1 MSDLSNMEPIPFH
14 NKIFFCDII
23 GYSKLEPINQ
33 YECHAQL
40 TRIIRSCLDKLNAR
54 LIEDVIAL
62 PTGDGLIL
70 NYIKPEPDIHLKT
83 ALAVLEILA
92 KYNKSTYWPIKL
104 RIGLNT
110 NVDSIVL
117 DVNNK
122 KNIVGRG
129 INLAERITSLGA
141 HGKILMHK
149 RVFEDLNNYKKY
161 DGKMIFLG
169 DFTVKHNV
177 VVPIYQ
183 YIDPECD
190 FLDNTPLERIEA
202 TPSTLTLSD
211 IRKSR
216 VKENILSIKLNA
228 YDHDYFDDLHDYLE
242 EFLDN
247 QQLFQNTK
255 IAVNWIANELL
266 DNVFKHGNLQP
277 EDTVLLKL
285 DRVKNGILISTE
297 QPDRPEFRTRNITRY
312 SEDHFLTMLTK
323 KGISINVLH
332 ANDRMTISCMLPT
345 EFKLK
350 ELHMLDVDQAP
361 EVQPKL
367 DALLD
372 IATQQTHEYSLTIS
386 YTMLENRICLIK
398 LKDKIYQ
405 NEVTQF
411 KELIDKFL
419 AAKTIDFIVD
429 LSDLVYIC
437 SAGIANFINCYR
449 TVRREGGTII
459 YVNPN
464 EKIQEVFSIC
474 RLDQILQITRT
485 VADALAYFKMFYS

>member
-1 MSDLSNMEPIPFH
+1 MSHSINIEPVPFH

-40 TRIIRSCLDKLNAR
+40 TRIIKSCLDKVTAKL
-54 LIEDVIAL
+54 LDEVIAL

-83 ALAVLEILA
+83 ALAVVEILS
-92 KYNKSTYWPIKL
+92 KYNKTTYWPIKL

-122 KNIVGRG
+122 KNIIGRG
-129 INLAERITSLGA
+129 INLAERITNLST

-149 RVFEDLNNYKKY
+149 RVFEDLSNYKKY
-161 DGKMIFLG
+161 DGKMVYLG

-177 VVPIYQ
+177 IVPIYQ
-183 YIDPECD
+183 YIDPACD
-190 FLDNTPLERIEA
+190 FLDNTPVAKIEE
-202 TPSTLTLSD
+202 TTSSLTLSD

-216 VKENILSIKLNA
+216 VKENILNIKLKGH
-228 YDHDYFDDLHDYLE
+228 DQDYFDDLYDYLE

-255 IAVNWIANELL
+255 IAVNWIANEML
-266 DNVFKHGNLQP
+266 DNVFKHGTLSRDDNVFLR
-277 EDTVLLKL
+277 L

-297 QPDRPEFRTRNITRY
+297 QPDRPEFKTKNIDSY
-312 SEDHFLTMLTK
+312 SEDHFLTMLRK
-323 KGISINVLH
+323 KGININVLH
-332 ANDRMTISCMLPT
+332 SDDRMTISCTLPT
-345 EFKLK
+345 DFKIR
-350 ELHMLDVDQAP
+350 ELHMLDMDQAP
-361 EVQPKL
+361 EAKEKISTVANVIKEE
-367 DALLD
+367 
-372 IATQQTHEYSLTIS
+372 TKEFSLTIS
-386 YTMLENRICLIK
+386 YTMLENGICLIK

-405 NEVTQF
+405 NEVSQF
-411 KELIDKFL
+411 KELIDRFL

-429 LSDLVYIC
+429 LSELIYIC
-437 SAGIANFINCYR
+437 SAGIANLINCYR

-464 EKIQEVFSIC
+464 EKITEVFSIC
-474 RLDQILQITRT
+474 KLDQILQITKSLE
-485 VADALAYFKMFYS
+485 DAFAYFKMFY